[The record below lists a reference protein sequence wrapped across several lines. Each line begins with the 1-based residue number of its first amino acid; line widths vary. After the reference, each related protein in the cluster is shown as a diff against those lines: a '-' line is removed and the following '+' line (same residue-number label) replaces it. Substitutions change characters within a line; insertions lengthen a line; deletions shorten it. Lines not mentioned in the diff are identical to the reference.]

1 MQNTDCTFICEQ
13 FTEYQENSLPS
24 EIRAKVDSHLASC
37 SSCMEMFEKLTDAI
51 ETLHSLRTLKASPE
65 FTSTLLSRIDTLNQE
80 TVWQKIYASSYSRVA
95 GYALAAGLVVALGIN
110 VLIDPKSPMKPDVQ
124 SNFAGEKINPAQP
137 SQSLAEVT
145 DRSANAS
152 SDSLTLQNSTINSN
166 NQSMQLVSGK
176 K

>member
-13 FTEYQENSLPS
+13 FTDYHENSLPP
-24 EIRAKVDSHLASC
+24 EITAKVDSHLASC
-37 SSCMEMFEKLTDAI
+37 ASCKTVFQQLTNVIERLHKLP
-51 ETLHSLRTLKASPE
+51 TLKTSTD

-95 GYALAAGLVVALGIN
+95 GYAIAAGLIVALGIN
-110 VLIDPKSPMKPDVQ
+110 VLIDPKSPLKPGIQ
-124 SNFAGEKINPAQP
+124 SNFAGEQIIPTQP
-137 SQSLAEVT
+137 TESLAEVT
-145 DRSANAS
+145 DSSANAS
-152 SDSLTLQNSTINSN
+152 SDSLTLQNSTINPH

>member
-37 SSCMEMFEKLTDAI
+37 TSCMEMFEKLTGVL
-51 ETLHSLRTLKASPE
+51 ETLHNLPTIKASSE
-65 FTSTLLSRIDTLNQE
+65 FTSTLLSRIDTIDEE
-80 TVWQKIYASSYSRVA
+80 TVWQKVSQSSYSRVA
-95 GYALAAGLVVALGIN
+95 GYAIAAGLVVAIGIN
-110 VLIDPKSPMKPDVQ
+110 VLIDPKSPMKPAVK
-124 SNFAGEKINPAQP
+124 SYYAGEEMNPNQP
-137 SQSLAEVT
+137 AEALAERIDST
-145 DRSANAS
+145 TSTS
-152 SDSLTLQNSTINSN
+152 TDSLILQNSTITPH